1 MNTIHVSV
9 FGGHLEQPVTYLK
22 AHFPTAALPARAERP
37 IFITWKISR
46 AGTPRKLNV
55 VLLSRVYASR
65 QADKKMRRLDN
76 YSLQKKL
83 NHVRSARA
91 GKAAVVEIDAI
102 VLSFMQSNL
111 IVIWRHSNVRKACSI
126 QSAVWAPVYIHTGP
140 PSWLLLNGLIDKFG
154 RAICLV

>member
-1 MNTIHVSV
+1 MKNQSR
-9 FGGHLEQPVTYLK
+9 GHAKKVECGSTLTRVREQ
-22 AHFPTAALPARAERP
+22 
-37 IFITWKISR
+37 
-46 AGTPRKLNV
+46 
-55 VLLSRVYASR
+55 ASG
-65 QADKKMRRLDN
+65 QKMRRLDN

-126 QSAVWAPVYIHTGP
+126 QSAV
-140 PSWLLLNGLIDKFG
+140 
-154 RAICLV
+154 